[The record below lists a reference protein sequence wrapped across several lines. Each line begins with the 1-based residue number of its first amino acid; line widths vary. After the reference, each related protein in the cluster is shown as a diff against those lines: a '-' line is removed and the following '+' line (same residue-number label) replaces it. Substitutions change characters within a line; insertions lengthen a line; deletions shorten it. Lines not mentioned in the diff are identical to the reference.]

1 MSETSPATADPNQS
15 HSLNHHHRHRRS
27 LAGLDVLAARPEA
40 DPCDV
45 ACDAMPAHL
54 LAELS
59 PADEAWLR
67 GHVADCT
74 YCNRQLQGYDQLG
87 SVLDAV
93 CAPPP
98 VVDLPSVRLPNRRAL
113 PSAAVPAW
121 TATVDSPVGPLVL
134 AATEAG
140 LCEVAFAR
148 SRPPEEVGA
157 LLAERGLDPRPIAET
172 PPPPAADT
180 LERAT
185 AQLAEY
191 FAGRRDAFDL
201 PLDFRGVTP
210 FTRSVLEATAG
221 VGFGRL
227 ETYRGIAGQIGKP
240 GATRAVGNALG
251 RNPLPVVVPCH
262 RVVESDGGI
271 GGFGG
276 GLETKRKLLAL
287 EGVLPEPLF

>member
-1 MSETSPATADPNQS
+1 MTETSQTTADPNQS
-15 HSLNHHHRHRRS
+15 RNLNHRHRHHRRPPGLEI
-27 LAGLDVLAARPEA
+27 LAGLPEA

-54 LAELS
+54 LEELS
-59 PADEAWLR
+59 GADEAWLR
-67 GHVADCT
+67 AHVADCN
-74 YCNRQLQGYDQLG
+74 YCNRLLQGYGHLG
-87 SVLDAV
+87 PLLDTV

-98 VVDLPSVRLPNRRAL
+98 VVGLPAVHLPRPRQA
-113 PSAAVPAW
+113 PAAHVAAW

-134 AATEAG
+134 AATEEG

-148 SRPPEEVGA
+148 SRPPDEVRA
-157 LLAERGLDPRPIAET
+157 LLAERGLDLQPGEET
-172 PPPPAADT
+172 LPPAAAVT
-180 LERAT
+180 LERAS

-191 FAGRRDAFDL
+191 FAGRRDRFDL

-227 ETYRGIAGQIGKP
+227 ETYRGIAGRIGKP

-262 RVVESDGGI
+262 RIVRSGGGI
-271 GGFGG
+271 GGYTG
-276 GLETKRKLLAL
+276 GLEIKERLLAI
-287 EGVLPEPLF
+287 EGVALSPSP